1 MYRNWWLIDASKKLG
16 NTPKVNYNIQMS
28 FKRVPNGKKNKM
40 DHWSFWKNLGRCSRI
55 FLSILATMG
64 AYTNLSICLLARCS
78 APPCGELM
86 HSSYRRVYS
95 ANVANPYTGV
105 RSTHRQRPPLLS
117 SLCLLDDWPSERIL
131 PLNYKFLGL
140 EFACLTLLATE
151 PKLGIRG
158 RRNWSWLEVDPQ
170 FITRVWK
177 RLIESKRLGNIEV
190 ITWTILWSSEQNAVQ
205 IISLMFVNEKW
216 KCDGNENVMLN
227 ERETKLLGQENN
239 NPWWLN

>member
-1 MYRNWWLIDASKKLG
+1 MYRNWWLIDASKKLR

-86 HSSYRRVYS
+86 HSSYRTVYS

-105 RSTHRQRPPLLS
+105 RSTQRQRPPLLS

-177 RLIESKRLGNIEV
+177 RLIESKRFGEHRSNYLDNTLIVRTKCSANNFLDVCEREMKM
-190 ITWTILWSSEQNAVQ
+190 WR
-205 IISLMFVNEKW
+205 KR
-216 KCDGNENVMLN
+216 KCDAQWTRNEVTGA
-227 ERETKLLGQENN
+227 RE
-239 NPWWLN
+239 